1 MARPCV
7 ARWSVKRAN
16 VKAAS
21 MYQTS
26 GVEHLMLRARMGI
39 RAHPTLTKRKTWK
52 VSHIGTQSCGCAGQ
66 TVRPSPHSISQTS
79 VGKLG
84 ELDGYLTFHFPLFI
98 GSQVKPFPRSHRRSL
113 AQSKIGE
120 RGWRRGRA
128 SIPLVNL
135 SKRILC
141 GIGRDP
147 RFVVATTRK
156 HSPGDA
162 GELVGERDRQQIAVR
177 EALRSLLD
185 PWPQGAH
192 CRGGTPL
199 DDDVGGL
206 DKEGAEVLV
215 AALGDPPELGAIAG
229 RLLLRDEA
237 EPGGEVASLLEA
249 GTGTDGG
256 HDGARDD
263 RADTGHGHE
272 ALTGCIVLG
281 EAFYLG

>member
-7 ARWSVKRAN
+7 ARRSVKRAN

-39 RAHPTLTKRKTWK
+39 RAHPTLTKRKTSK
-52 VSHIGTQSCGCAGQ
+52 VSHIGPQSCGCAGQ

-79 VGKLG
+79 VGKLLKG
-84 ELDGYLTFHFPLFI
+84 SIFDLSLSFI

-135 SKRILC
+135 SERMLC
-141 GIGRDP
+141 GIRCDP

-156 HSPGDA
+156 HGPGDA

-185 PWPQGAH
+185 PRPQGGH

-256 HDGARDD
+256 HYSARDD
-263 RADTGHGHE
+263 RADTRHGHE

-281 EAFYLG
+281 EALDFG